1 MVQNN
6 IDVLIVGGGPVG
18 LFCANELLRHGLS
31 CRIIDK
37 KKTISDKS
45 KALGIH
51 IRTLDVLDDCELIDE
66 FLKQGQ
72 QVIGA
77 IFKSRGKT
85 LFHVNLK
92 EIEASRHYLIDLPQ
106 NQTET
111 ILHQHLQ
118 NRGIQVEWETEL
130 THVTQTETEIS
141 ATVIKSGQSEFIK
154 ARWLIA
160 CDGAHS
166 TVRHQVDGKFKGSS
180 YQQTWWLADLL
191 VDWTVPE
198 DQMAIFISS
207 KGPLACFPM
216 GNKRYRLVMT
226 APKDNT
232 LSPSIDDIDRV
243 FKERSSDP
251 AILSNPFWIT
261 PFSIHH
267 RQIQQY
273 RYDRIFFAGDA
284 AHIHSP
290 MGGQGLN
297 TGIQDIYNLVWKLA
311 LVEKGK
317 AKPELLNS
325 YHEERFAVG
334 QAVLK
339 KTHIMTRM
347 ILLTNPLV
355 TRLRNAFIQFITSF
369 KKIRKMVIT
378 DIAELDIT
386 YANSSIVHQ
395 SGSLKHLKV
404 GIFLPDFQLLDQTTQ
419 KMEPVNS
426 IIQGTQ
432 HHLII
437 FSGDDS
443 KRVSEVMNLADSL
456 AELYPHTLQTHLVL
470 QSKLETTNK
479 RLRTWLDEQQHV
491 HQHFGITQ
499 PSLLLV
505 RPDKYIGI
513 LHSPINQKELYN
525 QLYLL
530 PETKPG

>member
-1 MVQNN
+1 MSQNN
-6 IDVLIVGGGPVG
+6 IDVLIVGAGPVG

-37 KKTISDKS
+37 KSTTSDKS

-51 IRTLDVLDDCELIDE
+51 IRTLDVLEDGGLIDE

-72 QVIGA
+72 PVIGA
-77 IFKSRGKT
+77 IFKSKGKT
-85 LFHVNLK
+85 LFQVSFE
-92 EIEASRHYLIDLPQ
+92 EIEADRHFLIDLPQ
-106 NQTET
+106 NQTEA
-111 ILHQHLQ
+111 ILYQHLQ
-118 NRGIQVEWETEL
+118 NKDVQVEWETEL
-130 THVTQTETEIS
+130 THVIQSQTEIS
-141 ATVIKSGQSEFIK
+141 ATVVKNNQNESIN
-154 ARWLIA
+154 ATWLIA

-166 TVRHQVDGKFKGSS
+166 TVRHQVNGEFKGSS

-198 DQMAIFISS
+198 NQMAIYISDN
-207 KGPLACFPM
+207 GPLACFPM

-226 APKDNT
+226 APKNPKVA
-232 LSPSIDDIDRV
+232 PSIEDIDRE
-243 FKERSSDP
+243 FKQRSSDP
-251 AILSNPFWIT
+251 AILSNPVWIT

-311 LVEKGK
+311 LVEKRK
-317 AKPELLNS
+317 AKPGLLNT

-339 KTHIMTRM
+339 KTDIMTRM

-355 TRLRNAFIQFITSF
+355 TRLRNAFIQFVTSF
-369 KKIRKMVIT
+369 KKIRKIVVN
-378 DIAELDIT
+378 DIAELDIS
-386 YANSSIVHQ
+386 YANSSIVHE
-395 SGSLKHLKV
+395 SGSLKQLKAGV
-404 GIFLPDFQLLDQTTQ
+404 FLPDFQLLDPVTQ
-419 KMEPVNS
+419 KKATRNTM
-426 IIQGTQ
+426 IQGTQ

-443 KRVSEVMNLADSL
+443 NVSELTNLADSL
-456 AELYPHTLQTHLVL
+456 AEQYPHTLQVHLVL
-470 QSKLETTNK
+470 ENKLLESTNK
-479 RLRTWLDEQQHV
+479 QVKIWLDEERQV
-491 HQHFGITQ
+491 HQRFALTQ

-513 LHSPINQKELYN
+513 LQSPINQEELSK
-525 QLYLL
+525 QFYLL
-530 PETKPG
+530 SETKPD